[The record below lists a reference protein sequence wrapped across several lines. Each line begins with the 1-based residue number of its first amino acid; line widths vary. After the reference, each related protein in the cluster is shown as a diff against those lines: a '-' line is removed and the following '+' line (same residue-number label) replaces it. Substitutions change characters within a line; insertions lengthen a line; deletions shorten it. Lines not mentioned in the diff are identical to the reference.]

1 MELFNEPIIQQKVLS
16 DVIKNDNVITNST
29 MVGGSFNGGKITIGS
44 GENIFT
50 ANKDGIFLGS
60 SSFSTA
66 PFRVDMAGNMTASS
80 AIISGDIES
89 SNYTDIAPYTGY
101 KLEYLTGKLYA
112 NDVVIRGGTIGGQAV
127 VNVGYASDSTA
138 LAVPTGLT
146 ISTTGTTTAEDG
158 TISSY
163 LTITWATI
171 TGNTFREYKVRY
183 KKSAFT
189 YYQYISTTSNTLT
202 IEGLTPNTSYDFS
215 VASVNKYGIESSY
228 SATVSGT
235 TATNGVAPITV
246 IAGSATAGIQ
256 YIILEWSA
264 NSERD
269 ISSYNIYRNTTNNSG
284 TASLIAN
291 VKTNYFVDGGRTGG
305 TEYFY
310 WIKAVNTSG
319 LESASFSTVKSAT
332 PRNVTSD
339 DVVTL
344 AGSKVLIDG
353 TTYLSNWRN
362 STDLTKIDGGNIYT
376 GTVTT
381 TQLNFTP
388 VQNTNVI
395 ASINASTEGIT
406 IDADNLTISSATTF
420 TSGYD
425 PTDKVA
431 ELGGTYDSASSGA
444 MVRIFPDSN
453 TGIQVIDDAT
463 NDVFKCLVGGTDVGD
478 VLIGDYSHDKGMFYD
493 KSASTFTFKG
503 LMNAGSID
511 GVTIT
516 GGTIQTSSTGQ
527 RVAIASSDN
536 TITFYN
542 SSGNSVT
549 QLGGG
554 DYIGTALRVNL
565 DSSTTTG
572 VFVNSSQE
580 SDIGFQYASSSNY
593 TSVGTNIQ
601 LTGAT
606 NTGIGVNINH
616 DGSGGEGIFVDVS
629 AGADGVE
636 ILNNG
641 SGNSLKINS
650 TAGQSI
656 NINHSATN
664 YNAIELT
671 ASGSYDALLIN
682 SNLGNGK
689 SAIHTNT
696 STGGCAFFES
706 SAGDP
711 AVTITHSANTGTPAL
726 TINKT
731 GIGNGIYLYK
741 NSRGSTISIDQDDST
756 NNDSVGLE
764 LDIYNGVY
772 PTRALAFNFVGNIRA
787 NASSL
792 GSLSGVI
799 RVKHGGSVGYIPVYS
814 SYS

>member
-1 MELFNEPIIQQKVLS
+1 MELFNEPTIQQKTLG
-16 DVIKNDNVITNST
+16 DVIKNDNVLTNTT
-29 MVGGSFNGGKITIGS
+29 MVGGSFNGGNIVIGS

-66 PFRVDMAGNMTASS
+66 PFSVDMQGNMIASS
-80 AIISGDIES
+80 ATIAGDITS
-89 SNYTDIAPYTGY
+89 SNYSSVIPYAGY
-101 KLEYLTGKLYA
+101 KLDYETGYGYF
-112 NDVVIRGGTIGGQAV
+112 NQVVINGGTIGGVAV
-127 VNVGYASDSTA
+127 SNVSTVSDSTA
-138 LAVPTGLT
+138 ITAPTGLA
-146 ISTTGTTTAEDG
+146 ISSTTTTRADDG
-158 TISSY
+158 TISSNIT
-163 LTITWATI
+163 LTWDDETDTKFSHYQI
-171 TGNTFREYKVRY
+171 RY
-183 KKSAFT
+183 KKNSFT
-189 YYQYISTTSNTLT
+189 YYQYINSNINT
-202 IEGLTPNTSYDFS
+202 ITIDGLTPNTSYNFAVS
-215 VASVNKYGIESSY
+215 SVNKYGILSTYSSTVTSTTASNGSSPTLVGGV
-228 SATVSGT
+228 SATG
-235 TATNGVAPITV
+235 
-246 IAGSATAGIQ
+246 GIQ
-256 YIILEWSA
+256 YIIIEWTKNTES
-264 NSERD
+264 D
-269 ISSYNIYRNTTNNSG
+269 ISSYNVYRNTVNDSSTS
-284 TASLIAN
+284 TLIGN
-291 VKTNYFVDGGRTGG
+291 CKTNYFIDGGRTGG

-310 WIKAVNTSG
+310 WIKALNTSN
-319 LESASFSTVKSAT
+319 LLSTNYSTVASAT
-332 PRNVTSD
+332 PRNVTSE

-388 VQNTNVI
+388 VQSTNVI
-395 ASINASTEGIT
+395 ASINASAEGIT
-406 IDADNLTISSATTF
+406 IDADNLTISAATTF

-425 PTDKVA
+425 PTSKVD
-431 ELGGTYDSASSGA
+431 EVGGKYDSASSGA
-444 MVRIFPDSN
+444 RVRIFPDTN
-453 TGIQVIDDAT
+453 TGIQIIDDDS
-463 NDVFKCLVGGTDVGD
+463 NDVFKCVVGGTNVGD
-478 VLIGDYSHDKGMFYD
+478 VIIGDYTGGQGIFYD
-493 KSASTFTFKG
+493 KSEATTTFKG
-503 LMNAGSID
+503 D
-511 GVTIT
+511 IT
-516 GGTIQTSSTGQ
+516 GSSITGSTFQTTAGTGQ
-527 RVAIASSDN
+527 RVELEGTNN
-536 TITFYN
+536 TLTFYN
-542 SSGNSVT
+542 SSNESVA

-554 DYIGTALRVNL
+554 DYIGTALRVDL

-580 SDIGFQYASSSNY
+580 SDIGFQYASSGNY

-616 DGSGGEGIFVDVS
+616 DGSGGEGIFVNVS

-636 ILNNG
+636 ILNSG

-650 TAGQSI
+650 YAGQSI
-656 NINHSATN
+656 NINHTATN
-664 YNAIELT
+664 FNAIELT

-689 SAIHTNT
+689 SAIHTNVNV
-696 STGGCAFFES
+696 GGCAFFES
-706 SAGDP
+706 SAADP
-711 AVTITHSANTGTPAL
+711 AVTITHSANTGNSAL

-731 GIGNGIYLYK
+731 GIGNGIYIDK
-741 NSRGSTISIDQDDST
+741 NSYGSTIAIDMDDAS
-756 NNDSVGLE
+756 NNDSIGLE
-764 LDIYNGVY
+764 LDVYNGVY